1 MVRRLIIPDCHW
13 PDVDVAAYR
22 VMLDAAKD
30 YKPHEVVILG
40 DWFDVYCLSRF
51 DKNPEKVARDL
62 EEEIASGIDAIHEL
76 MDLLKPKHLWFL
88 CGNHSYR
95 ITKYVQAHAPF
106 IHKLIPPMHEL
117 FQLPRNSTLIPSGE
131 FLELDGVQFHHGI
144 ATGRNNTAKMLDMLG
159 KDVVYGHVH
168 RLQM

>member
-95 ITKYVQAHAPF
+95 ITKYVQAHAPLS
-106 IHKLIPPMHEL
+106 I
-117 FQLPRNSTLIPSGE
+117 N
-131 FLELDGVQFHHGI
+131 
-144 ATGRNNTAKMLDMLG
+144 
-159 KDVVYGHVH
+159 
-168 RLQM
+168 